1 MKHADMKHKLMIVR
15 AEQQRLESLS
25 RTISL
30 SLSLSLSKALLIEVL
45 PLFPSCIPPPVLL
58 SEAQLLAVDLKQGLR
73 FIKSVVGACDGYRE
87 SLGSSDG

>member
-30 SLSLSLSKALLIEVL
+30 SLSLSKALLIEVL
-45 PLFPSCIPPPVLL
+45 PLFPSCIPPPFLL